1 MQTYLA
7 AILALSLAGCVA
19 KAAYLAN
26 DHGGYTLLSKVK
38 RVEQAPVRFR
48 RTADDLCEP
57 GRYAFVGDP
66 IKLDQG
72 WRHGVTDLTMTVDM
86 TCR

>member
-19 KAAYLAN
+19 KAAYMAN
-26 DHGGYTLLSKVK
+26 DRGGYTLLSKVK

-48 RTADDLCEP
+48 RTADDLCGP
-57 GRYAFVGDP
+57 GGYALGDP
-66 IKLDQG
+66 IKIDQG
-72 WRHGVTDLTMTVDM
+72 LVLPRPVRHSS
-86 TCR
+86 